1 MSNATK
7 QELEDL
13 WAAYEVAQATYRTAS
28 KIAVKKAKV
37 SVIPQRDAMDKAY
50 DAYDNRSRYYRGDE

>member
-13 WAAYEVAQATYRTAS
+13 WAAYEIAQAEYRTAS

-50 DAYDNRSRYYRGDE
+50 DAYACQKQILQG